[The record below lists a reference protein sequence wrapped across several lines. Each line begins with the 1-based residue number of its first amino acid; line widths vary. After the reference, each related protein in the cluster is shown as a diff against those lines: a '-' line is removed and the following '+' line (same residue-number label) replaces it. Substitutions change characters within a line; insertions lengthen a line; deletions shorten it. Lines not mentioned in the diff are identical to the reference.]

1 MNFCNFS
8 KVIPFRSTRDSNV
21 LAWWKKNKNENVQII
36 PNYNSCNSHS
46 FRHKVYNNIIF
57 KYPRMRLPV
66 SVFQKKIKILQKYV
80 AESKYYRGNN
90 KHGEK
95 TSLWK
100 AFHYKTGNNYPK
112 EPG

>member
-1 MNFCNFS
+1 MFKSFQITITAIP
-8 KVIPFRSTRDSNV
+8 IPFAIKCT
-21 LAWWKKNKNENVQII
+21 
-36 PNYNSCNSHS
+36 
-46 FRHKVYNNIIF
+46 NNIIF

-95 TSLWK
+95 QVCGKLFITKLGTIIQKSQ
-100 AFHYKTGNNYPK
+100 AEIYPRNLLTMSV
-112 EPG
+112 